1 MLAGLNLRQLEAAV
15 QIHGALLVVAGAGTG
30 KTRVITLRI
39 AQMIRSGV
47 PPTGIVGLSFTNK
60 AAREMRERLA
70 HSMGSRV
77 ASQVTLST
85 FHSFALSVLREF
97 PEAAG
102 LSPGFGII
110 DDGDSFSLLRESMK
124 EAGVSEFFAVPYVR
138 EKISKLKDE
147 LVSPAAA
154 AKSKAFVDAVMISK
168 VYDSYERRLRLYN
181 LVDFDDLI
189 SLAYRV
195 LSETDGICQTLR
207 RRYSHVLVDEYQD
220 TSTGQ
225 FEFLRRLVSEKGNIC
240 VVGDDDQSIYGWR
253 GARPGILKKF
263 LETFEGAKKVTL
275 DQNYRCSPVILE
287 AANAVIKVNP
297 GRLEKQLWSER
308 TDAERIRVFRGSNE
322 AEEATFVAE
331 TVQNLCVRGVSP
343 SQIAVL
349 FRSSVLSRAVE
360 HAFITLG
367 VPYHISGGTRMS
379 DRKEV
384 RDVLSLLVSALNP
397 KDLRSRFRALEVLGV
412 KVTLANQEKMVRSG
426 DLDQKCEQALA
437 DFALRVAGC
446 QTPQELAQALR
457 LWFEHSCYRNR
468 LRHESAS
475 MERALQREE
484 LLARFFQV
492 IGSMDEHEPRCSVL
506 ESVCNRFALGSY
518 DAERPQDVAKVQF
531 LTIHSSKG
539 LEFEHVFLIGLEEGI
554 LPHERSIEQ
563 GSENE
568 ERRLMYV
575 AMTRAK
581 QVLYLSC
588 SLTRHSGGG
597 GRAGNGSSHRVVTKG
612 SRYLDDIPEQ
622 LLDSDRVALESAE
635 ARRLDAARRLFE
647 MFR

>member
-1 MLAGLNLRQLEAAV
+1 MLAGLNVRQLEAAV

-47 PPTGIVGLSFTNK
+47 RPLGIVGLSFTNK
-60 AAREMRERLA
+60 AAREMRERL
-70 HSMGSRV
+70 SQSVGSRV

-85 FHSFALSVLREF
+85 FHSFALSILREY
-97 PEAAG
+97 PEAVG
-102 LSPGFGII
+102 LSSGFGII
-110 DDGDSFSLLRESMK
+110 DDGDSFSLLREAMK
-124 EAGVSEFFAVPYVR
+124 EAGVGEFFAVPYVR

-147 LVSPAAA
+147 LVSPATA
-154 AKSKAFVDAVMISK
+154 AKSKAFVDAIMIAK

-189 SLAYRV
+189 FLAYRV
-195 LSETDGICQTLR
+195 LRESDGVCQALR
-207 RRYSHVLVDEYQD
+207 QRYSHVLVDEYQD
-220 TSTGQ
+220 TSNSQ
-225 FEFLRRLVSEKGNIC
+225 FEFLRLLVSEKGNIC

-253 GARPGILKKF
+253 GAHPGILKKF
-263 LETFEGAKKVTL
+263 LETFDGAKKVTL

-287 AANAVIKVNP
+287 AANAVIKINP

-308 TDAERIRVFRGSNE
+308 TDADRIRLFRASNE

-331 TVQNLCVRGVSP
+331 TVLNLCSRGVAP

-349 FRSSVLSRAVE
+349 YRSSVLSRAVE

-384 RDVLSLLVSALNP
+384 RDILSLLVSTLNS
-397 KDLRSRFRALEVLGV
+397 KDLRSRFRALEVLGI
-412 KVTLANQEKMVRSG
+412 KVTLANQEKMV
-426 DLDQKCEQALA
+426 LDGKIDPRCEQALG
-437 DFALRVAGC
+437 DFAQRVVDCASAAD
-446 QTPQELAQALR
+446 LAQALR
-457 LWFEHSCYRNR
+457 IWFDQSCYRTK
-468 LRHESAS
+468 LRHESSS

-484 LLARFFQV
+484 LLERFFGV
-492 IGSMDEHEPRCSVL
+492 IGSMDEHEPGSSVI
-506 ESVCNRFALGSY
+506 ESVCNRFALGAY
-518 DAERPQDVAKVQF
+518 DVERPQDAARVQF

-539 LEFEHVFLIGLEEGI
+539 LEFEHVFLVGLEEGI
-554 LPHERSIEQ
+554 LPHERSLEQ
-563 GSENE
+563 GTENE

-581 QVLYLSC
+581 QALYLSC
-588 SLTRHSGGG
+588 SLTRSSGLGG
-597 GRAGNGSSHRVVTKG
+597 QKGHGSSHRVVTKN
-612 SRYLDDIPEQ
+612 SRYLDDIPVQ
-622 LLDSDRVALESAE
+622 LVDTNFVSLESVE
-635 ARRLDAARRLFE
+635 AKRLDAARRLFE